1 MTHRRILVVDDN
13 PAIHDDVRKILA
25 VDERS
30 DALADTE
37 ALLFGDVRKPHR
49 GSFSIDSAY
58 QSAEGVER
66 VRAALAEGRP
76 YALALVDM
84 RMPPGDDGLTTI
96 ERVWKVDP
104 AVQVVMCTAYSD
116 SRWEDVAARLGATD
130 QLLILKKP
138 YDAAELLQLVWALSE
153 KWRLAQESMRQN
165 DELSRSLALARSIQ
179 DAVVD
184 GILVVDEHRRVVNH
198 NQRFVEMW
206 KLPQE
211 ILDTHDDQRLI
222 QHVVDGLADP
232 NEFLSRVTYLY
243 AHPDEVANEEVGL
256 KDGRTFERWSGPVRG
271 GGRELGRIWCFRDIS
286 ERKKIESER
295 AVLTERLTSIGR
307 VAASV
312 GHEINNPLS
321 YVMANVDHIAESLS
335 SAEGDEAPTRESL
348 LEVAAE
354 ARSGLARIRLIVR
367 DLQTLT
373 RSDEESLGPVDVSGV
388 LDRSIQIAGNQLRHR
403 ARVVRDYQPVGDV
416 WGNEAR
422 LGQVFL
428 NLMLNAAQA
437 IPEGQANKNFV
448 TVRLRQ
454 EDEAVVVEIL
464 DTGSGIEPAN
474 LQRIFDPFFTTKP
487 VGSGTGLGLS
497 ICKGII
503 ERHHGTIT
511 VRSRRGEGTCFT
523 VGLPASR
530 AFESSSS
537 SIAAVKPVRPRRKV
551 LIIDDEPMIASALSR
566 MMRKSHDVECMSQ
579 GAAALTRLKQGE
591 TFDVIFCD
599 VMMPDVTGL
608 DIHAELTSFRPEL
621 AQRLVFMTGGAFTD
635 QAIAYLAKVPNFSIE
650 KPFSRPAMEAAI
662 DRVLT
667 SVGEVAA
674 TPALC
679 G

>member
-25 VDERS
+25 VDESS

-49 GSFSIDSAY
+49 GSFVIDSAY

-66 VRAALAEGRP
+66 ARVALAEGRP

-96 ERVWKVDP
+96 ERLWKVDP

-138 YDAAELLQLVWALSE
+138 YDAAELLQLVWALTE

-165 DELSRSLALARSIQ
+165 DELSRSLALARAIQ

-184 GILVVDEHRRVVNH
+184 GILVVDERRKVVNH

-206 KLPQE
+206 GIPRELLE
-211 ILDTHDDQRLI
+211 THDDQRLI
-222 QHVVDGLADP
+222 QHVLDGLSDP
-232 NEFLSRVTYLY
+232 NEFLARVTHLY
-243 AHPDEVANEEVGL
+243 AHPDEVASEEVLL
-256 KDGRTFERWSGPVRG
+256 KDGRTFERYSGPVRG
-271 GGRELGRIWCFRDIS
+271 AGRELGRIWCFRDIS

-321 YVMANVDHIAESLS
+321 YVMANVDHIAEALS
-335 SAEGDEAPTRESL
+335 EPETLEAARGPL
-348 LEVAAE
+348 VEVAGE
-354 ARSGLARIRLIVR
+354 ARSGLARIRVIVR

-373 RSDEESLGPVDVSGV
+373 RSDEETLGPVDVCGV

-454 EDEAVVVEIL
+454 DGEHVVVEIL
-464 DTGSGIEPAN
+464 DTGSGIEEAN

-503 ERHHGTIT
+503 ERHQGTIS

-530 AFESSSS
+530 TFESTGSVVT
-537 SIAAVKPVRPRRKV
+537 AVKASRPRRKI
-551 LIIDDEPMIASALSR
+551 LIIDDEPNIASALSR
-566 MMRKSHDVECMSQ
+566 MMRKSHDVESMSQ

-650 KPFSRPAMEAAI
+650 KPFTRVSMEAAI

-667 SVGEVAA
+667 SVGEGPGVA
-674 TPALC
+674 PALC